1 MRSMQGELFPG
12 YKPEKIMKFYKDGL
26 RGTQRFSHIELL
38 VRLQGYLSKAD
49 IASRELQRR
58 YVNGEL
64 CASVV

>member
-1 MRSMQGELFPG
+1 MRSPQGELFPG
-12 YKPEKIMKFYKDGL
+12 YKPEKTMKFHRDGL
-26 RGTQRFSHIELL
+26 TGKQRFSDIELL
-38 VRLQGYLSKAD
+38 VRLQGYLSKAN